1 MTTAATRPPTA
12 AAPTT
17 APVATAATAPV
28 AAAPAVALRGPAA
41 PSRRVS
47 VSDTASR
54 DSRHPELAIPT
65 VERAGLRVA
74 PSACVHRNPRA
85 AVRRHVRQ
93 LGCAGARR

>member
-1 MTTAATRPPTA
+1 MTTAATRLPTA
-12 AAPTT
+12 AAPT
-17 APVATAATAPV
+17 TAPV

-54 DSRHPELAIPT
+54 DFRHPELGIPV

-74 PSACVHRNPRA
+74 PSACVHRNPRVA
-85 AVRRHVRQ
+85 ERRHMRQ
-93 LGCAGARR
+93 LGCAGAHR

>member
-1 MTTAATRPPTA
+1 MTTAATRLPTA

-17 APVATAATAPV
+17 TPV

-54 DSRHPELAIPT
+54 DFRHPELGIPV

-85 AVRRHVRQ
+85 EGRRHVRQ